1 LKKVTIITAI
11 VFLGVGFLAG
21 YIYNAQQRTAAPP
34 AASAM
39 AGVASPAGTQD
50 LPSAMA
56 GPAGGAGSP
65 MAGLP
70 AGHPPINID
79 AAVKALEEQA
89 AQNPQ
94 DLHPPLELANTF
106 YDHQRFQEAAE
117 WYEKALKLD
126 PKNVNART
134 DLGTAYFNLGRAQ
147 DALAMY
153 RRSLEIDPQHQPTIF
168 NSIVV
173 NLEGAHDLAAA
184 RAAWEQLHR
193 MNPSYPGLDS
203 LKRSLD
209 AAGGASA
216 RR

>member
-1 LKKVTIITAI
+1 MKKETIITAI

-39 AGVASPAGTQD
+39 AGVASPVGAPGDPAGT
-50 LPSAMA
+50 
-56 GPAGGAGSP
+56 
-65 MAGLP
+65 AGLP

-79 AAVKALEEQA
+79 TAVKALEEQA

-94 DLHPPLELANTF
+94 DPQPPLELANTF
-106 YDHQRFQEAAE
+106 YDHQRFREAAE

-153 RRSLEIDPQHQPTIF
+153 RRSLEISPQHQPTIF

-173 NLEGAHDLAAA
+173 NLEGTHDLAAA

-193 MNPSYPGLDS
+193 VNPSYPGLDS

-209 AAGGASA
+209 ARGGASA